1 MSGGTPMD
9 FANDLERDFED
20 KLVVP
25 GLTSI
30 YLIYP
35 DGTYTTYTW
44 EQLDDLVKQLFD
56 DSLRYYIVDVDK
68 RRYDNYWNPRFASD
82 DIEAYIFTLSENKS
96 AETNIT
102 PEFIDV
108 VYRALVWEEKND

>member
-1 MSGGTPMD
+1 MD
-9 FANDLERDFED
+9 FVDDLESDIAG

-25 GLTSI
+25 SVTNI

-35 DGTYTTYTW
+35 DGTAQTYNW
-44 EQLDDLVKQLFD
+44 QQADEIVRQLFD
-56 DSLRYYIVDVDK
+56 DSLQYYIVDVDK
-68 RRYDNYWNPRFASD
+68 RYDNWCSPRFASD
-82 DIEAYIFTLSENKS
+82 DIVAYIFTLSENKC

-108 VYRALVWEEKND
+108 VYRVLV

>member
-1 MSGGTPMD
+1 MD
-9 FANDLERDFED
+9 FADDLERDFED
-20 KLVVP
+20 KLVLP
-25 GLTSI
+25 GITSI

-35 DGTYTTYTW
+35 DGTYTTYTC
-44 EQLDDLVKQLFD
+44 EQVDDIARQLFD

-68 RRYDNYWNPRFASD
+68 RRYDNYWNPKFASD

-96 AETNIT
+96 PETNIT

-108 VYRALVWEEKND
+108 VYRALAWEEKE

>member
-1 MSGGTPMD
+1 MD
-9 FANDLERDFED
+9 FADDLERDFEG
-20 KLVVP
+20 KLVLP
-25 GLTSI
+25 GITSI

-35 DGTYTTYTW
+35 DGTYTTYTC
-44 EQLDDLVKQLFD
+44 EQVDDIARQLFD

-68 RRYDNYWNPRFASD
+68 RRYDNYWNPKFASD

-96 AETNIT
+96 PETNIT

-108 VYRALVWEEKND
+108 VYRALAWEEKE

>member
-1 MSGGTPMD
+1 MSGGTQMD
-9 FANDLERDFED
+9 FASDLESDIVAQ
-20 KLVVP
+20 LVVP
-25 GLTSI
+25 GMTSI

-35 DGTYTTYTW
+35 DGTTQTYNW
-44 EQLDDLVKQLFD
+44 HQADEIVRQLFD

-108 VYRALVWEEKND
+108 VYRALVWEEKK

>member
-1 MSGGTPMD
+1 MD
-9 FANDLERDFED
+9 FAADLESDIVG
-20 KLVVP
+20 KLVLP
-25 GLTSI
+25 GVTSI

-35 DGTYTTYTW
+35 NGTTTTYTW
-44 EQLDDLVKQLFD
+44 EQVDDIARQLFD

-102 PEFIDV
+102 PEFVDAV
-108 VYRALVWEEKND
+108 CKVLGWGDDKDD

>member
-1 MSGGTPMD
+1 MD
-9 FANDLERDFED
+9 FANDLESDIAG
-20 KLVVP
+20 KWVIP
-25 GLTSI
+25 GVTKI

-35 DGTYTTYTW
+35 DGKTTTYTW
-44 EQLDDLVKQLFD
+44 EQADEIVRQLFD

-82 DIEAYIFTLSENKS
+82 DIEAYIFTLSENKRM
-96 AETNIT
+96 ETNIT

-108 VYRALVWEEKND
+108 VYRVLMCEEKE